1 MTASD
6 AMTGRWDS
14 SYHAPVMVE
23 EVLELLGGCSEV
35 LDCTLGGGGHSEAL
49 LAAGVSVTALDQDE
63 AAINEARKRLAAYE
77 AAGRFRALRGNFSD
91 VDQLPELQRRQFE
104 GILADLGVSS
114 HQIDA
119 DERGFSFR
127 PGALL
132 DMRMD
137 SRCTTTGADLLNTL
151 DEAALT
157 RLFREYG
164 DEPRASRLARE
175 VLRRRE
181 NRPMKTSDDLVGA
194 IRGSFGA
201 RSGPAD
207 FARLFQ
213 AVRIAVNDELGALE
227 RALPLLRNRLSANG
241 LLAVIAYHSG
251 EDRLVK
257 NAFREWS
264 RDCVCPPKQLQCTC
278 GGKNSLGEV
287 VTRKAIKA
295 TAEEIEKN
303 SRSRSARLRAWRK
316 AA

>member
-1 MTASD
+1 VTASD
-6 AMTGRWDS
+6 AVTGRWDT

-23 EVLELLGGCSEV
+23 GVLQLLGGAGEV

-49 LAAGVSVTALDQDE
+49 LAAGARVTALDQDE
-63 AAINEARKRLAAYE
+63 AAIDEARKRLAAQE
-77 AAGRFRALRGNFSD
+77 AAGRFRAFRGNFSD
-91 VDQLPELQRRQFE
+91 IDQVPELNRRTFD

-114 HQIDA
+114 HQIDSDA
-119 DERGFSFR
+119 RGFSFR

-137 SRCTTTGADLLNTL
+137 SRCTTTAADLLNTL
-151 DEAALT
+151 DEADLT
-157 RLFREYG
+157 RLFRDYG

-175 VLRRRE
+175 VVRRRQ
-181 NRPMKTSDDLVGA
+181 RSPMRISDDLVGA
-194 IRGSFGA
+194 IRGSFGP

-213 AVRIAVNDELGALE
+213 AVRIAVNDELSALE
-227 RALPLLRNRLSANG
+227 RALPLLRNRLAPNG
-241 LLAVIAYHSG
+241 VVAIIAYHSG
-251 EDRLVK
+251 EDRIVK

-278 GGKNSLGEV
+278 GGHNALGQLI
-287 VTRKAIKA
+287 TRKAIKA
-295 TAEEIEKN
+295 SAEEVDKN
-303 SRSRSARLRAWRK
+303 PRSRSARLRAWRK

>member
-1 MTASD
+1 
-6 AMTGRWDS
+6 
-14 SYHAPVMVE
+14 MVE
-23 EVLELLGGCSEV
+23 EVVKLLEGKKEV

-49 LAAGVSVTALDQDE
+49 LAAGSSVTALDQDE
-63 AAINEARKRLAAYE
+63 AAIDEARKRLAAYE

-91 VDQLPELQRRQFE
+91 IDQLAELQQKQFD

-119 DERGFSFR
+119 NERGFSFR

-151 DEAALT
+151 DEADLT

-175 VLRRRE
+175 VIRRRQ
-181 NRPMKTSDDLVGA
+181 NRPMKISDDLVDA

-227 RALPLLRNRLSANG
+227 RALPLLRNRLAPAG
-241 LLAVIAYHSG
+241 VLAVISYHSG
-251 EDRLVK
+251 EDRIVK
-257 NAFREWS
+257 NALRDWS

-278 GGKNSLGEV
+278 GGQNALGQL

-295 TAEEIEKN
+295 SADEIEKN
-303 SRSRSARLRAWRK
+303 PRSRSARLRAWQR

>member
-1 MTASD
+1 MTSSD
-6 AMTGRWDS
+6 AMTGRWDT

-23 EVLELLGGCSEV
+23 EVIRLLGSSKEV

-49 LAAGVSVTALDQDE
+49 LAAGAAVTALDQDE
-63 AAINEARKRLAAYE
+63 AAITEARKRLAAYE

-91 VDQLPELQRRQFE
+91 IDQLPELQQRQFD

-114 HQIDA
+114 YQIDSH
-119 DERGFSFR
+119 ERGFSFR

-137 SRCTTTGADLLNTL
+137 SRCTTTAGDLLNTL
-151 DEAALT
+151 DEGDLT

-175 VLRRRE
+175 VVRRRE
-181 NRPMKTSDDLVGA
+181 TRPMKTSDDLVGA

-201 RSGPAD
+201 RSGPSD

-213 AVRIAVNDELGALE
+213 AVRIAVNDELSALE
-227 RALPLLRNRLSANG
+227 RALPLLRNRLAPG
-241 LLAVIAYHSG
+241 GVLAVISYHSG
-251 EDRLVK
+251 EDRIVK
-257 NAFREWS
+257 NALRDWS

-278 GGKNSLGEV
+278 GGQNALGQL

-295 TAEEIEKN
+295 GVEEVEKN
-303 SRSRSARLRAWRK
+303 PRSRSARLRAWRK

>member
-1 MTASD
+1 MTSSD
-6 AMTGRWDS
+6 AMTGRWDT
-14 SYHAPVMVE
+14 SYHTPVMVE
-23 EVLELLGGCSEV
+23 EVIRLLGSSKDV

-49 LAAGVSVTALDQDE
+49 LAAGAAVTALDQDE
-63 AAINEARKRLAAYE
+63 AAITEARKRLAAYE
-77 AAGRFRALRGNFSD
+77 AAGRFRALRGNFRD
-91 VDQLPELQRRQFE
+91 IDQLPELHQRQFD

-114 HQIDA
+114 HQIDS

-137 SRCTTTGADLLNTL
+137 SRCTTTAGDLLNTL
-151 DEAALT
+151 DEGDLT

-175 VLRRRE
+175 VVRRRGT
-181 NRPMKTSDDLVGA
+181 RPMKTSDDLVGA

-201 RSGPAD
+201 RSGPSD

-213 AVRIAVNDELGALE
+213 AVRIAVNDELSALE
-227 RALPLLRNRLSANG
+227 RALPLLRNRLAPAG
-241 LLAVIAYHSG
+241 ILAVISYHSG

-257 NAFREWS
+257 NALRDWS
-264 RDCVCPPKQLQCTC
+264 RECVCPPKQLQCTC
-278 GGKNSLGEV
+278 GGQNALGEL

-295 TAEEIEKN
+295 SGEEIEKN
-303 SRSRSARLRAWRK
+303 PRSRSARLRAWRK